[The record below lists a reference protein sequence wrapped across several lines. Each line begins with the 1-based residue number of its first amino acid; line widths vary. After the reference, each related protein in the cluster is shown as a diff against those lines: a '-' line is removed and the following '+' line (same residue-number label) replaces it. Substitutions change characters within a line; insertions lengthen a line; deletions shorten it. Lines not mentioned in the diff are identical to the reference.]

1 MHCIPNPYPQFH
13 ERTPAV
19 AGTATGLNADP
30 AVRTAEVW
38 VDRLS
43 LVLCAWLCC

>member
-19 AGTATGLNADP
+19 AGTATGMNADP
-30 AVRTAEVW
+30 AVRTAEVRCM
-38 VDRLS
+38 VDHSGCRICS
-43 LVLCAWLCC
+43 